1 MVRSER
7 RGPSTHCCSRPRGR
21 SSYLC
26 CSQRAFSLCRQKA
39 LQEGRGL
46 AILLGVGEQTSH
58 VQFLILLDSLGV
70 CWGRYFYPPEAA
82 GMWRDPEAM
91 ACLILTCVLPSSSS
105 SVTASQP
112 PESLPQPGL
121 QKSVSNLQ
129 KPTQSISQEVG
140 AGDPVAKKGGFM

>member
-1 MVRSER
+1 MGGVFL
-7 RGPSTHCCSRPRGR
+7 ST
-21 SSYLC
+21 
-26 CSQRAFSLCRQKA
+26 
-39 LQEGRGL
+39 
-46 AILLGVGEQTSH
+46 I
-58 VQFLILLDSLGV
+58 
-70 CWGRYFYPPEAA
+70 